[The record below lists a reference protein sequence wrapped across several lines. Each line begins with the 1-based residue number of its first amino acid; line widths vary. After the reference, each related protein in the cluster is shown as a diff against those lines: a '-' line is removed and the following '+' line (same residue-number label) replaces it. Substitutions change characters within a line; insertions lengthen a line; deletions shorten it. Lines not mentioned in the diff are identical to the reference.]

1 MDFTLLS
8 TAPGLQIKW
17 LRVLYKETTQIVERL
32 NARSIVWPASPPL
45 TQVAPYLG
53 CTIGTKTFLVPA
65 IPRTALLGV
74 VWQPV
79 MPAKPHPMT
88 THSRHVDD
96 EQITSFIKHGKH
108 LRKILLPVFEDLQ
121 FRVTFRLL
129 PLRARF
135 WFLIASNPRIQ
146 YCVRDGCNAIETEQH
161 LFFDCTLASRL
172 WGHLNQVMSPFFP
185 LHFIWKDRNRCLF
198 DGRLPTPELPAL
210 SAIFTTLEA
219 HVRFYSRH
227 IYERDQLSA
236 LFMIVRVMK
245 TYSLPGLF
253 THMDTE
259 FTADFHVCKWLER
272 EGKAVP
278 SQRSLVRSPAGTEV
292 KP

>member
-1 MDFTLLS
+1 MVPEPQRSFRLHIARVFRIRSLSDFVRSGSSWPSQTDFVSRLMDFTLLS

-53 CTIGTKTFLVPA
+53 CTIGPKTFLVPA

-88 THSRHVDD
+88 MHSRHVDD
-96 EQITSFIKHGKH
+96 EQITSVIKHGKH

-172 WGHLNQVMSPFFP
+172 WGHLNQVMSFFFRTRP
-185 LHFIWKDRNRCLF
+185 TWLDIVLAKKMRVRGKWKINVGAIHDIWDALRTAALHFIWKDRNRCLF
-198 DGRLPTPELPAL
+198 DGRLPTP
-210 SAIFTTLEA
+210 
-219 HVRFYSRH
+219 
-227 IYERDQLSA
+227 
-236 LFMIVRVMK
+236 
-245 TYSLPGLF
+245 
-253 THMDTE
+253 
-259 FTADFHVCKWLER
+259 
-272 EGKAVP
+272 
-278 SQRSLVRSPAGTEV
+278 
-292 KP
+292 